1 MQQPLIKIFASLRY
15 LLFMNTKFLIM
26 KDIFKIPQGNYF
38 SCSFSPELLTNGS
51 VDSTLE
57 LQNLE
62 VSFLPAS
69 GIARP
74 VQVKQVESKYVIEL
88 PADFALGLYGLKFV
102 GTLTNGRP
110 VKFIENP
117 FVEVTANELHTPESM
132 LFEYSLNSLN
142 VPTYPEQEQETEETV
157 ISQPSDTPNSEDPGQ
172 GSQLIPSNSGSEGIE
187 QSGEQGNEGSEG
199 SEQNND
205 EQSGGID
212 NDTSHQEGGE

>member
-1 MQQPLIKIFASLRY
+1 
-15 LLFMNTKFLIM
+15 M

-51 VDSTLE
+51 IDSTLE

-62 VSFLPAS
+62 VSFVPAS

-74 VQVKQVESKYVIEL
+74 VSAKQNEGKYVIEL
-88 PADFALGLYGLKFV
+88 PTDFSLGLYGLKFV

-110 VKFIENP
+110 VRFIENP
-117 FVEVTANELHTPESM
+117 FVEVTANELHTPENV

-157 ISQPSDTPNSEDPGQ
+157 IPQPSEDPNLDEDQGQ
-172 GSQLIPSNSGSEGIE
+172 GSQFVPSESTDEGSQDAGGETQG
-187 QSGEQGNEGSEG
+187 GEQNGDN
-199 SEQNND
+199 Q
-205 EQSGGID
+205 GGTD
-212 NDTSHQEGGE
+212 NDLS

>member
-1 MQQPLIKIFASLRY
+1 
-15 LLFMNTKFLIM
+15 M

-38 SCSFSPELLTNGS
+38 SCLFSPELLTNGS

-62 VSFLPAS
+62 VSFMPAS

-74 VQVKQVESKYVIEL
+74 VSVKHENEKYVIEL
-88 PADFALGLYGLKFV
+88 PTDFSLGLYGLKFV

-117 FVEVTANELHTPESM
+117 FVEVTANELYTPENV

-142 VPTYPEQEQETEETV
+142 VPTYPEQEQETEDQV
-157 ISQPSDTPNSEDPGQ
+157 IPQPSDTPNLDEDPGQ
-172 GSQLIPSNSGSEGIE
+172 GSLVVPEES
-187 QSGEQGNEGSEG
+187 QSGNEGSDEG
-199 SEQNND
+199 SSEDAGGSESGEQNNESN
-205 EQSGGID
+205 EQD
-212 NDTSHQEGGE
+212 NDLSQEQEGGE